1 MKKGVT
7 GRSRRCREQGL
18 RLQCGLDGE
27 HLMAAI
33 LRCLM
38 RPDREGRKM
47 TMGES
52 SNLGMQ
58 SQLVVELDLGWV
70 MEEKGKLR

>member
-1 MKKGVT
+1 
-7 GRSRRCREQGL
+7 
-18 RLQCGLDGE
+18 
-27 HLMAAI
+27 
-33 LRCLM
+33 M

-70 MEEKGKLR
+70 MEKKGKLRWRLVLKKFAGSMS

>member
-1 MKKGVT
+1 MAVNL
-7 GRSRRCREQGL
+7 RR
-18 RLQCGLDGE
+18 
-27 HLMAAI
+27 
-33 LRCLM
+33 LM
-38 RPDREGRKM
+38 RSDKEGRKM

-58 SQLVVELDLGWV
+58 SQLIVELDLGWV

>member
-1 MKKGVT
+1 
-7 GRSRRCREQGL
+7 
-18 RLQCGLDGE
+18 
-27 HLMAAI
+27 MAVI
-33 LRCLM
+33 LRRLM

>member
-1 MKKGVT
+1 
-7 GRSRRCREQGL
+7 
-18 RLQCGLDGE
+18 
-27 HLMAAI
+27 MAVI
-33 LRCLM
+33 L

-58 SQLVVELDLGWV
+58 PQLVVELDLGWV
-70 MEEKGKLR
+70 MEEKGKLGWRLGPEKFAGSMS

>member
-1 MKKGVT
+1 MAVNL
-7 GRSRRCREQGL
+7 RR
-18 RLQCGLDGE
+18 
-27 HLMAAI
+27 
-33 LRCLM
+33 LM

-47 TMGES
+47 TRVES

-70 MEEKGKLR
+70 MEEKGKLRWSLGP

>member
-1 MKKGVT
+1 
-7 GRSRRCREQGL
+7 
-18 RLQCGLDGE
+18 
-27 HLMAAI
+27 
-33 LRCLM
+33 
-38 RPDREGRKM
+38 M

-70 MEEKGKLR
+70 MEEKGKLGWRLGPEKFAGSMS

>member
-1 MKKGVT
+1 M
-7 GRSRRCREQGL
+7 SRMQGSNANVNFP
-18 RLQCGLDGE
+18 QQ
-27 HLMAAI
+27 
-33 LRCLM
+33 
-38 RPDREGRKM
+38 PDREGRKI

-70 MEEKGKLR
+70 MEEKEKELR

>member
-1 MKKGVT
+1 
-7 GRSRRCREQGL
+7 
-18 RLQCGLDGE
+18 
-27 HLMAAI
+27 
-33 LRCLM
+33 M

-58 SQLVVELDLGWV
+58 SQFVVELDLDWLMG
-70 MEEKGKLR
+70 EKGKIRWMLGLAEFAGSMS